1 MNYVKLVASFLQLL
15 SRIKDK
21 ETWDEP
27 SSYLGVGFLLISV
40 VLGYFGIDAD
50 IYKDTI
56 MAVLTSIIS
65 TVIGLI
71 AIIKKEK
78 GDNEKMI
85 KIEVNDAIDN
95 AVNKAVEKINS
106 EVYGDGFNGK

>member
-1 MNYVKLVASFLQLL
+1 MNYVKLVVSFLQLF

-27 SSYLGVGFLLISV
+27 STYLGVGFLLISV
-40 VLGYFGIDAD
+40 ALGYFGIDAND
-50 IYKDTI
+50 YKDTI
-56 MAVLTSIIS
+56 MAVITSMIS

-78 GDNEKMI
+78 GDNGEVI
-85 KIEVNDAIDN
+85 KVDVNSAINN
-95 AVNKAVEKINS
+95 AVNDVIEKINS
-106 EVYGDGFNGK
+106 EYYGD